1 MLRAF
6 NLQLYQNRSVSWI
19 FLKFFIYFWGKFIS
33 RKSFNLHWTTIFHSK
48 LCFFLLAIHLSR
60 ITNKISKRRLEELFV
75 RSLCSFWTSKRLVS
89 YLINWVTI
97 KKTFHFHV
105 ATHVMCTWCFT
116 SYVIASVV
124 ILNQSG
130 YLLSI
135 LIAILNRF
143 LIITYL
149 NSHNSYS

>member
-6 NLQLYQNRSVSWI
+6 SLQLYQNRSVSWI

-33 RKSFNLHWTTIFHSK
+33 RKSFNLHWATIFHSK

-97 KKTFHFHV
+97 KKNISFPCGNTRDVYVMFHV
-105 ATHVMCTWCFT
+105 LRHCISCYFKP
-116 SYVIASVV
+116 IRIFVV
-124 ILNQSG
+124 DIDC
-130 YLLSI
+130 YLEPISNNYI
-135 LIAILNRF
+135 
-143 LIITYL
+143 
-149 NSHNSYS
+149 S